1 MTTQEKNKHFY
12 STLIKIAIPIFF
24 SQLLG
29 SLLGIIDTF
38 MVTELGDDA
47 LSAVG
52 IGSQFLFLLSIIQF
66 GLFSGFGI
74 FIAQYHGSKEYDHI
88 SKVFLIMLMTGLGF
102 AAIFLGLAL
111 TVPEQM
117 IRLFNLN
124 ETPNQNVI
132 DLGVSYLSIISFSF
146 ITMTISFSISM
157 LARNVQKVLWP
168 SIFQMTGVLL
178 NTFLN
183 YGLIGGRMGFPELGV
198 KGAALAT
205 LISSGVMAIL
215 AVSYLLFSKEPALKI
230 HFSALRRITKSF
242 LSKIFNT
249 AIPVLLNEGFWGLG
263 MTMYLVAYGLIGDK
277 AVGSI
282 YLSNQINSIFW
293 VATIAIANASAVMLG
308 NKLGEGQLMVAKEWE
323 ARFRKLGIILGVVLG
338 SVLFILAPAIVPL
351 FGNLSDAV
359 TDTVVMILRVYAVY
373 APIKFLNAIMI
384 VGSLRSGGD
393 TKFALF
399 VEILSL
405 WGIGVPLAFILSSF
419 TSLPLYVIIILVNF
433 EEISKFLIAYRRT
446 KSGKWINNLTHDYM
460 QVQETSA

>member
-1 MTTQEKNKHFY
+1 MTTKDKNKHFY
-12 STLIKIAIPIFF
+12 NILIKIAIPIFF

-38 MVTELGDDA
+38 MVTELGDNA

-52 IGSQFLFLLSIIQF
+52 IGSQFLFLLNIIQF

-102 AAIFLGLAL
+102 AIIFLGLAL
-111 TVPEQM
+111 TIPEQL

-124 ETPNQNVI
+124 EAPNQNVI
-132 DLGVSYLSIISFSF
+132 DLGISYLTIMGFSF

-168 SIFQMTGVLL
+168 SIFQIMGVLL

-183 YGLIGGRMGFPELGV
+183 YGFIGGRMGFPELGV
-198 KGAALAT
+198 RGAGLAT
-205 LISSGVMAIL
+205 LISSSVIALLSVG
-215 AVSYLLFSKEPALKI
+215 YLFVSKEPALKI
-230 HFSALRRITKSF
+230 HFSALRRVTKAF
-242 LSKIFNT
+242 LAKIFKT
-249 AIPVLLNEGFWGLG
+249 AVPVLLNEGFWGLG
-263 MTMYLVAYGLIGDK
+263 MTMYLVAYGFIGDK

-308 NKLGEGQLMVAKEWE
+308 NRLGDGDLITAKEWE
-323 ARFRKLGIILGVVLG
+323 VRFMKLGITLGIVLG
-338 SVLFILAPAIVPL
+338 SVLFILAPTIVPL
-351 FGNLSDAV
+351 FGNLSDEV
-359 TDTVVMILRVYAVY
+359 TDTVVMILRVYAFY

-384 VGSLRSGGD
+384 VGILRSGGD

-399 VEILSL
+399 IEILSL
-405 WGIGVPLAFILSSF
+405 WGLGVPLAFVLSRF
-419 TSLPLYVIIILVNF
+419 TQLPLYMIIIFVNF
-433 EEISKFLIAYRRT
+433 EEITKFLLGYRRT
-446 KSGKWINNLTHDYM
+446 KSGKWINNLTHD
-460 QVQETSA
+460 QILVQETL

>member
-1 MTTQEKNKHFY
+1 MTTKDKNKHFY
-12 STLIKIAIPIFF
+12 NILIKIAIPIFF

-38 MVTELGDDA
+38 MVTELGDNA

-52 IGSQFLFLLSIIQF
+52 IGSQFLFLLNIIQF

-102 AAIFLGLAL
+102 AMIFLGLAL
-111 TVPEQM
+111 TIPEQL
-117 IRLFNLN
+117 IRVFNLN
-124 ETPNQNVI
+124 EAPNQNVI
-132 DLGVSYLSIISFSF
+132 DLGISYLTIMGFSF

-168 SIFQMTGVLL
+168 SIFQIMGVLL

-183 YGLIGGRMGFPELGV
+183 YGFIGGRMGFPELGV
-198 KGAALAT
+198 RGAGLAT
-205 LISSGVMAIL
+205 LISSSVIALLSVG
-215 AVSYLLFSKEPALKI
+215 YLFVSKEPALKI
-230 HFSALRRITKSF
+230 HFSALRRVTKAF
-242 LSKIFNT
+242 LAKIFKT
-249 AIPVLLNEGFWGLG
+249 AVPVLLNEGFWGLG
-263 MTMYLVAYGLIGDK
+263 MTMYLVAYGFIGDK

-282 YLSNQINSIFW
+282 YLANQINSIFW

-308 NKLGEGQLMVAKEWE
+308 NRLGDGDLLTAKEWE
-323 ARFRKLGIILGVVLG
+323 VRFRKLGIALGIVLG
-338 SVLFILAPAIVPL
+338 SVLFILAPNIVPL

-359 TDTVVMILRVYAVY
+359 TDTVVMILRVYAFY

-384 VGSLRSGGD
+384 VGILRSGGD

-399 VEILSL
+399 IEILSL
-405 WGIGVPLAFILSSF
+405 WGLGVPLAFILSRF
-419 TSLPLYVIIILVNF
+419 TQLPLYMIIVFVNF
-433 EEISKFLIAYRRT
+433 EEITKFLLGYRRT
-446 KSGKWINNLTHDYM
+446 KSGKWINNLTHD
-460 QVQETSA
+460 QILVQETL

>member
-1 MTTQEKNKHFY
+1 MTTQDKNKHFY
-12 STLIKIAIPIFF
+12 NILIKIAIPIFF

-38 MVTELGDDA
+38 MVTELGDNA

-52 IGSQFLFLLSIIQF
+52 IGSQFLFLLNIIQF

-88 SKVFLIMLMTGLGF
+88 SKVFLIMLMTGLAF
-102 AAIFLGLAL
+102 AIIFLGLAL
-111 TVPEQM
+111 TIPEQL

-124 ETPNQNVI
+124 EAPNQNVI
-132 DLGVSYLSIISFSF
+132 DLGISYLTIMGFSF

-168 SIFQMTGVLL
+168 SIFQITGVLL

-183 YGLIGGRMGFPELGV
+183 YGFIGGRMGFPELGV
-198 KGAALAT
+198 RGAGLAT
-205 LISSGVMAIL
+205 LISSSVIAIL
-215 AVSYLLFSKEPALKI
+215 SVGYLFVSKETALKI
-230 HFSALRRITKSF
+230 HFSALKRVTKAF
-242 LSKIFNT
+242 LAKIFKT

-263 MTMYLVAYGLIGDK
+263 MTMYLVAYGFIGDK

-308 NKLGEGQLMVAKEWE
+308 NRLGDGDLITAKEWE
-323 ARFRKLGIILGVVLG
+323 VRFRKLGITLGIILG
-338 SVLFILAPAIVPL
+338 SVLFILAPNIVPL
-351 FGNLSDAV
+351 FGNLSDDV
-359 TDTVVMILRVYAVY
+359 TGTVVMILRVYAFY

-384 VGSLRSGGD
+384 VGILRSGGD

-405 WGIGVPLAFILSSF
+405 WGLGVPLAFILSRF
-419 TSLPLYVIIILVNF
+419 TQLPLYMIIVFVNF
-433 EEISKFLIAYRRT
+433 EEITKFLLAYRRT
-446 KSGKWINNLTHDYM
+446 KSGKWINNLTHD
-460 QVQETSA
+460 QILVQESI

>member
-1 MTTQEKNKHFY
+1 MTTKDKNKHFY
-12 STLIKIAIPIFF
+12 NILIKIAIPIFF

-38 MVTELGDDA
+38 MVTELGDNA

-52 IGSQFLFLLSIIQF
+52 IGSQFLFLLNIIQF

-102 AAIFLGLAL
+102 AMIFLGLAL
-111 TVPEQM
+111 TIPEQL
-117 IRLFNLN
+117 IRVFNLN
-124 ETPNQNVI
+124 EAPNQNVI
-132 DLGVSYLSIISFSF
+132 DLGISYLTIMGFSF

-168 SIFQMTGVLL
+168 SIFQIMGVLL

-183 YGLIGGRMGFPELGV
+183 YGFIGGRMGFPELGV
-198 KGAALAT
+198 RGAGLAT
-205 LISSGVMAIL
+205 LISSSVIALLSVG
-215 AVSYLLFSKEPALKI
+215 YLFVSKEPALKI
-230 HFSALRRITKSF
+230 HFSALRRVTKAF
-242 LSKIFNT
+242 LAKIFKT
-249 AIPVLLNEGFWGLG
+249 AVPVLLNEGFWGLG
-263 MTMYLVAYGLIGDK
+263 MTMYLVAYGFIGDK

-282 YLSNQINSIFW
+282 YLANQINSIFW

-308 NKLGEGQLMVAKEWE
+308 NRLGDGDLLTAKEWE
-323 ARFRKLGIILGVVLG
+323 VRFRKLGITLGIVLG
-338 SVLFILAPAIVPL
+338 SVLFILAPNIVPL

-359 TDTVVMILRVYAVY
+359 TDTVVMILRVYAFY

-384 VGSLRSGGD
+384 VGILRSGGD

-399 VEILSL
+399 IEILSL
-405 WGIGVPLAFILSSF
+405 WGLGVPLAFILSRF
-419 TSLPLYVIIILVNF
+419 TQLPLYMIIVFVNF
-433 EEISKFLIAYRRT
+433 EEITKFLLGYRRT
-446 KSGKWINNLTHDYM
+446 KSGKWINNLTHD
-460 QVQETSA
+460 QILVQETL

>member
-1 MTTQEKNKHFY
+1 MTTKDKNKHFY
-12 STLIKIAIPIFF
+12 NILIKIAIPIFF

-38 MVTELGDDA
+38 MVTELGDNA

-52 IGSQFLFLLSIIQF
+52 IGSQFLFLLNIIQF

-102 AAIFLGLAL
+102 AMIFLGLAL
-111 TVPEQM
+111 TIPEQL

-124 ETPNQNVI
+124 EAPNQNVI
-132 DLGVSYLSIISFSF
+132 DLGISYLTIMGFSF
-146 ITMTISFSISM
+146 ITMTVSFSISM

-168 SIFQMTGVLL
+168 SIFQIMGVLL

-183 YGLIGGRMGFPELGV
+183 YGFIGGRMGFPELGV
-198 KGAALAT
+198 RGAGLAT
-205 LISSGVMAIL
+205 LISSSVIALLSVG
-215 AVSYLLFSKEPALKI
+215 YLFVSKEPALKI
-230 HFSALRRITKSF
+230 HFSALRRVTKAF
-242 LSKIFNT
+242 LAKIFKT
-249 AIPVLLNEGFWGLG
+249 AVPVLLNEGFWGLG
-263 MTMYLVAYGLIGDK
+263 MTMYLVAYGFIGDK

-308 NKLGEGQLMVAKEWE
+308 NRLGDGDLITAKEWE
-323 ARFRKLGIILGVVLG
+323 VRFMKLGITLGIVLG
-338 SVLFILAPAIVPL
+338 SVLFILAPTIVPL

-359 TDTVVMILRVYAVY
+359 TDTVVMILRVYAFY

-384 VGSLRSGGD
+384 VGILRSGGD

-399 VEILSL
+399 IEILSL
-405 WGIGVPLAFILSSF
+405 WGLGVPLAFVLSRF
-419 TSLPLYVIIILVNF
+419 TQLPLYIIIIFVNF
-433 EEISKFLIAYRRT
+433 EEITKFLLGYRRT
-446 KSGKWINNLTHDYM
+446 KSGKWINNLTHD
-460 QVQETSA
+460 QILVQETL

>member
-1 MTTQEKNKHFY
+1 MTTKDKNKHFY
-12 STLIKIAIPIFF
+12 NILIKIAIPIFF

-38 MVTELGDDA
+38 MVTELGDNA

-52 IGSQFLFLLSIIQF
+52 IGSQFLFLLNIIQF

-102 AAIFLGLAL
+102 AMIFLGLAL
-111 TVPEQM
+111 TIPEQL

-124 ETPNQNVI
+124 EAPNQNVI
-132 DLGVSYLSIISFSF
+132 DLGISYLTIMGFSF

-168 SIFQMTGVLL
+168 SIFQIMGVLL

-183 YGLIGGRMGFPELGV
+183 YGFIGGRMGFPELGV
-198 KGAALAT
+198 RGAGLAT
-205 LISSGVMAIL
+205 LISSSVIALLSVG
-215 AVSYLLFSKEPALKI
+215 YLFVSKEPALKI
-230 HFSALRRITKSF
+230 HFSALKRVTKAF
-242 LSKIFNT
+242 LAKIFKT

-263 MTMYLVAYGLIGDK
+263 MTMYLVAYGFIGDK

-308 NKLGEGQLMVAKEWE
+308 NRLGDGDLITAKEWE
-323 ARFRKLGIILGVVLG
+323 VRFMKLGITLGIVLG
-338 SVLFILAPAIVPL
+338 SVLFILAPTIVPL

-359 TDTVVMILRVYAVY
+359 TDTVVMILRVYAFY

-384 VGSLRSGGD
+384 VGILRSGGD

-399 VEILSL
+399 IEILSL
-405 WGIGVPLAFILSSF
+405 WGLGVPLAFVLSRF
-419 TSLPLYVIIILVNF
+419 TQLPLYMIIIFVNF
-433 EEISKFLIAYRRT
+433 EEITKFLLGYRRT
-446 KSGKWINNLTHDYM
+446 KSGKWINNLTHD
-460 QVQETSA
+460 QILVQETL

>member
-1 MTTQEKNKHFY
+1 
-12 STLIKIAIPIFF
+12 
-24 SQLLG
+24 
-29 SLLGIIDTF
+29 
-38 MVTELGDDA
+38 MVTELGDNA

-52 IGSQFLFLLSIIQF
+52 IGSQFLFLLNIIQF

-102 AAIFLGLAL
+102 AMIFLGLAL
-111 TVPEQM
+111 TIPEQL

-124 ETPNQNVI
+124 EAPNQNVI
-132 DLGVSYLSIISFSF
+132 DLGISYLTIMGFSF

-168 SIFQMTGVLL
+168 SIFQIMGVLL

-183 YGLIGGRMGFPELGV
+183 YGFIGGRMGFPELGV
-198 KGAALAT
+198 RGAGLAT
-205 LISSGVMAIL
+205 LISSSVIALLSVG
-215 AVSYLLFSKEPALKI
+215 YLFVSKEPALKI
-230 HFSALRRITKSF
+230 HFSALKRVTKAF
-242 LSKIFNT
+242 LAKIFKT

-263 MTMYLVAYGLIGDK
+263 MTMYLVAYGFIGDK

-308 NKLGEGQLMVAKEWE
+308 NRLGDGDLITAKEWE
-323 ARFRKLGIILGVVLG
+323 VRFMKLGITLGIVLG
-338 SVLFILAPAIVPL
+338 SVLFILAPTIVPL

-359 TDTVVMILRVYAVY
+359 TDTVVMILRVYAFY

-384 VGSLRSGGD
+384 VGILRSGGD

-399 VEILSL
+399 IEILSL
-405 WGIGVPLAFILSSF
+405 WGLGVPLAFVLSRF
-419 TSLPLYVIIILVNF
+419 TQLPLYIIIIFVNF
-433 EEISKFLIAYRRT
+433 EEITKFLLGYRRT
-446 KSGKWINNLTHDYM
+446 KSGKWINNLTHD
-460 QVQETSA
+460 QILVQETL